1 MVNFEDDGLDNR
13 CQSVAFHYSMRT
25 PQQVKY
31 RWMGVS
37 LGLSIILLVLKFTA
51 YFLTSSTAILT
62 DAVESIVNVIAS
74 GFAFYSIYL
83 AGLPPDQNHPYG
95 HGKVEFLSSGF
106 EGAMILSAGLVI
118 VWQAVLSIFEPHDLS
133 NLDWGLVLVGVTAAA
148 NGFVGWMLI
157 RTGRQTDSLALSA
170 DGRHLLTDTVSSI
183 IVMVGVALVALT
195 GQRWIDSALSLL
207 LSVVIIYNGF
217 QITRQSIARLM
228 DETDA
233 PTLDRVVTLLN
244 VHKDRNWIDV
254 HNLRV
259 QKYGSDLHIDCH
271 LTLPYYWE
279 LSRVHHEVHHF
290 ENTLK
295 DGFQG
300 EVEIFVHTDPC
311 MKECCQYC
319 RVADCPVRASA
330 FIRDIDWTAENLPLN
345 QKHFVPLAVHGV

>member
-1 MVNFEDDGLDNR
+1 MI
-13 CQSVAFHYSMRT
+13 T

-37 LGLSIILLVLKFTA
+37 LGLSLILLIIKFTA

-118 VWQAVLSIFEPHDLS
+118 IWQAVLSVFEPRELD
-133 NLDWGLVLVGVTAAA
+133 NLDWGLALIGVTAAA

-157 RTGRQTDSLALSA
+157 RSGRQTDSLALTA

-183 IVMVGVALVALT
+183 IVMVGVGLVALT

-207 LSVVIIYNGF
+207 LSVIIIYNGF
-217 QITRQSIARLM
+217 QITRQSVARLM

-244 VHKDRNWIDV
+244 VHKDHNWIDV

-279 LSRVHHEVHHF
+279 LSRVHDEVHHF
-290 ENTLK
+290 EDTLK
-295 DGFQG
+295 DGFKG

-311 MKECCQYC
+311 MKECCHYC

-330 FIRDIDWTAENLPLN
+330 FVRDVDWTAANLPLN
-345 QKHFVPLAVHGV
+345 QKHFVPLLIEGA